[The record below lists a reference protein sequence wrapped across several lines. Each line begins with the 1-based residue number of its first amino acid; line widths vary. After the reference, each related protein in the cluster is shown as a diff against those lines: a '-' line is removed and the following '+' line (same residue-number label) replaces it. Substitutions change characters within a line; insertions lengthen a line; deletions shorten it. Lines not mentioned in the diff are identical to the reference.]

1 MVNKLWH
8 CFPLNISSIEYIWSV
23 SYYIILKP
31 AHIAF
36 CLTGLWNKPCHQEN
50 QEKFPRVALE
60 AVDKGQLSLSY
71 FTIIFFFWHWCLLI
85 NELSVELNQGYSL
98 VTTDEGI
105 GLLRK
110 RNSILKPHYSEDAA
124 LDYIEVPLYTL
135 V

>member
-1 MVNKLWH
+1 M
-8 CFPLNISSIEYIWSV
+8 
-23 SYYIILKP
+23 
-31 AHIAF
+31 
-36 CLTGLWNKPCHQEN
+36 
-50 QEKFPRVALE
+50 E